1 MIFGALWGVIP
12 GYLKAKLGVN
22 EIISTLML
30 NYIAIAWNNFFLFGM
45 WSDKG
50 FQMSKKFP
58 QEALLT
64 RLSDIAKTYDIKA
77 LRGMALHL
85 GLVFALIA
93 AIVALFA
100 GIAFVIGVDGLA
112 ESIHDAIKNDEITL
126 EDIENMMS
134 ALGVLLV
141 AFGIVGIIIGYGLLK
156 GWTWMWY
163 LAVILYGIGLIL
175 SFIALVGSHTLS
187 NVVTLVIVIYAL
199 IVTCALQR
207 DQTAAAYHA

>member
-1 MIFGALWGVIP
+1 MEPKRPILITIIGVI
-12 GYLKAKLGVN
+12 
-22 EIISTLML
+22 T
-30 NYIAIAWNNFFLFGM
+30 
-45 WSDKG
+45 
-50 FQMSKKFP
+50 
-58 QEALLT
+58 
-64 RLSDIAKTYDIKA
+64 
-77 LRGMALHL
+77 
-85 GLVFALIA
+85 LIA

-187 NVVTLVIVIYAL
+187 NVVTLVIDAVIMYYL
-199 IVTCALQR
+199 FRPSVKSFFGV
-207 DQTAAAYHA
+207 